1 MRDGLLRGE
10 EGGRLPGPGSVRVA
24 RWVGRLGVVSLPAVQ
39 IGLDLDQRVVRRHA
53 ARLEE
58 AGWLDRAAGV
68 WGQGSVVWLTPR
80 GLQAVGLGGVPA
92 VRADPEPSPS
102 LTAHGVQVAWSAA
115 RIERRGLVWRS
126 ARELAADRERWGI
139 LARSERGWRT
149 VLPDLAV
156 WLRAGGPPA
165 AIVVEAGY
173 RREDRQRMI
182 LEAWRT
188 AIHSGR
194 YAGVRYDCAGEPTVR
209 QIARLAEKAAGAFL
223 AVAQMT
229 GEQIAAIKPTPP
241 VDELVDGPASVPG
254 VDRQE
259 PERDEEDQP
268 VGSAPAAVEPSPIV
282 SPPAE
287 TPEAAA
293 ERERRYREIMGYPEP
308 KRRRWHRR

>member
-1 MRDGLLRGE
+1 M
-10 EGGRLPGPGSVRVA
+10 PGPGSVRVA

-58 AGWLDRAAGV
+58 AGWLGRAAGV

-92 VRADPEPSPS
+92 VRVDPEPSPS

-115 RIERRGLVWRS
+115 RIERRGLVWWS
-126 ARELAADRERWGI
+126 ARELAADPERWGI

-156 WLRAGGPPA
+156 WLGDGAAPA

-209 QIARLAEKAAGAFL
+209 QIARLAKKAGLTGAFL
-223 AVAQMT
+223 ATAQMT
-229 GEQIAAIKPTPP
+229 GEQIAAIKPTPPREEP

-259 PERDEEDQP
+259 PERDEEDEP
-268 VGSAPAAVEPSPIV
+268 VVELGSPPAAVEPAPIV

>member
-58 AGWLDRAAGV
+58 AGWLGRAAGV

-102 LTAHGVQVAWSAA
+102 LTAHEVQVAWSAA
-115 RIERRGLVWRS
+115 RIERRGLVWLS

-156 WLRAGGPPA
+156 WLRTGGAPA

-209 QIARLAEKAAGAFL
+209 QIARLAKKAGLTGAFL
-223 AVAQMT
+223 ATAQMT
-229 GEQIAAIKPTPP
+229 GEEIAAIRPTPP
-241 VDELVDGPASVPG
+241 REEPVDAVVEMPVPPAA

-259 PERDEEDQP
+259 HKRDDR
-268 VGSAPAAVEPSPIV
+268 ARRRAAL
-282 SPPAE
+282 AAGCGR
-287 TPEAAA
+287 AAA
-293 ERERRYREIMGYPEP
+293 CRQPTGRDP
-308 KRRRWHRR
+308 